1 MCELKLI
8 ILIIN
13 VAFKSYI
20 LTIGDNMGKTHLV
33 HPAFT
38 QRGLRTSKQKKEV
51 RRLLAHEMILGA
63 ISLAEEARES
73 FLGTRSPFGPTG
85 EHETL
90 FSRVSRVL
98 LNWQQLAISSPM
110 VSM

>member
-1 MCELKLI
+1 MCELKLK
-8 ILIIN
+8 ILNIN

-38 QRGLRTSKQKKEV
+38 LRTSKQKKEV
-51 RRLLAHEMILGA
+51 RRHLAHEVMLGA
-63 ISLAEEARES
+63 ISLAEGAREGL
-73 FLGTRSPFGPTG
+73 LGYSVPIRATG

-90 FSRVSRVL
+90 FF
-98 LNWQQLAISSPM
+98 
-110 VSM
+110 